1 MSERQLTS
9 EMLDKTIRAIRNTG
23 YEPDIKGINGTAY
36 QEALEEQERTGE
48 PITVYDGDSDVVLG
62 YIYPKEENIKIGDAL

>member
-1 MSERQLTS
+1 MSERELTM
-9 EMLDKTIRAIRNTG
+9 EMLDRAIRSIREPTD
-23 YEPDIKGINGTAY
+23 EPDVLGFNGTAY

-62 YIYPKEENIKIGDAL
+62 YIYPKEKK